1 MIPLSFSGPW
11 IMRRIPAAGLLLT
24 PTSAAPIMWPSL
36 DRLRPARSAFV
47 RRASEGLHSKAA
59 AGSDMHTV
67 RLKRLLLNW
76 TRLRRGQLLRPL
88 RHRLRDKRL
97 WSFEHHSVAKGAALG
112 VFFAILFPFA
122 HVLLASV
129 AAIALRANVVVAAL
143 TTFISNPLTLPI
155 LYYAAYR
162 VGTFITEAAEGTPVE
177 ALASAEQAAEA
188 ALNLHTWLPFLVDWL
203 SSVGAPTAIG
213 IVTLSCASAMI
224 VYALV
229 IGVWGA
235 WARIVRPSADALARR
250 F

>member
-1 MIPLSFSGPW
+1 MHI
-11 IMRRIPAAGLLLT
+11 
-24 PTSAAPIMWPSL
+24 
-36 DRLRPARSAFV
+36 V
-47 RRASEGLHSKAA
+47 RF
-59 AGSDMHTV
+59 
-67 RLKRLLLNW
+67 KRLLLNW

-97 WSFEHHSVAKGAALG
+97 WSFERHSVAKGAALG

-155 LYYAAYR
+155 LYYAAYH

-188 ALNLHTWLPFLVDWL
+188 ALDLHSWIPFLIDWL
-203 SSVGAPTAIG
+203 SSVGAATAIG
-213 IVTLSCASAMI
+213 IVALACVTPMI
-224 VYALV
+224 VYMLV
-229 IGVWGA
+229 VGVWGA
-235 WARIVRPSADALARR
+235 WTRIARWSADAPASR